1 MYKMSEDLKEDFL
14 EVDPKIPGQNYVC
27 MSFVSPEKILK
38 QKEVFMTSR
47 FLHHLLTEDDLPT
60 KDLRT
65 KLINNEV
72 KPTYETVFEAYED
85 WKYSRKEGLE
95 MEFYEKNNFQTSVRG
110 IKIRGTYDTH
120 KEASVR
126 AQVLRKKDPSFNV
139 YVGQVGYWLPFD
151 PDTDAIQEQEYQ
163 ENMLND
169 LVKKYKDNLDSRDNM
184 YEQIKID
191 KIKQAKKEN
200 EERKQKLREEEN
212 STVTEITEEDISN
225 LNNLREIVNE
235 SDSIFYENMKKSNE
249 SMEDSVGVSE
259 QALEKVMEE
268 KEEIST
274 SADEKKVESSFHVES
289 MSSLENED
297 PWMKRKI
304 QE

>member
-1 MYKMSEDLKEDFL
+1 MSEDLKEDFL

-38 QKEVFMTSR
+38 QKEVFMTAR

-72 KPTYETVFEAYED
+72 KPTYDTVFEAYED

-200 EERKQKLREEEN
+200 EERRQKLREEEN

-249 SMEDSVGVSE
+249 SMDESVRVV
-259 QALEKVMEE
+259 KD
-268 KEEIST
+268 EIETGLSIET
-274 SADEKKVESSFHVES
+274 DGKKVESSFHVES
-289 MSSLENED
+289 MSSLESED
-297 PWMKRKI
+297 PWMKHKT
-304 QE
+304 QENE